1 MQTID
6 TYAYASRLH
15 RTDPAPRVLLA
26 PTVLVLCLASERPAV
41 GLLAAAGMVALT
53 SGAGGIPAHVVG
65 RTLLAEGTFLARAVV
80 GVALSVSPSASPS
93 LPWGQQLGPL
103 WSGTGPAALTQA
115 VRLFARA
122 LGGAAAMG
130 FLALTTPLIALALID
145 LLRRWRVP
153 PLLLDLM
160 TLIYRFIFVLLD
172 SLVMMRTAQANR
184 LGYATQRRPAHRPA
198 LHQHL
203 PAQPPA
209 VPCLEQPWVR
219 WRPTRAARALP
230 ARTGA
235 GLARPGPGRRAAARR
250 VVRMSYAQAP
260 HHS

>member
-26 PTVLVLCLASERPAV
+26 LTVLVLCLASERPAV
-41 GLLAAAGMVALT
+41 GLLAAAGMAALT
-53 SGAGGIPAHVVG
+53 IGAGGIPAHVVG
-65 RTLLAEGTFLARAVV
+65 RTLLAEGTFLALAVV

-103 WSGTGPAALTQA
+103 WIGTGPAALTQA

-130 FLALTTPLIALALID
+130 FLALTTPLVALID

-172 SLVMMRTAQANR
+172 SLVMMRTAQASR
-184 LGYATQRRPAHRPA
+184 LGYATRRQALRSAGQLAGQLFINTYLRSRRLYLALSSRGFDGDLRVLPEPYRPAP
-198 LHQHL
+198 
-203 PAQPPA
+203 
-209 VPCLEQPWVR
+209 
-219 WRPTRAARALP
+219 
-230 ARTGA
+230 
-235 GLARPGPGRRAAARR
+235 GLAWLGLALVAALLL
-250 VVRMSYAQAP
+250 VGWCG
-260 HHS
+260 